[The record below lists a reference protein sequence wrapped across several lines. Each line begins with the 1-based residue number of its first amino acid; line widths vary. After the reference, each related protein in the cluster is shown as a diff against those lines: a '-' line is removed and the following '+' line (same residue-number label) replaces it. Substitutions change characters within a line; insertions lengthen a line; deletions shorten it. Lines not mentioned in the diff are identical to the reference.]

1 MSHHHHH
8 PHHGAAAA
16 GAFACAVCGSHEATP
31 NQDDELVCDIC
42 GTLSQVRCAGL
53 GWVGLGCAR
62 AACVIK
68 ASCHSGR
75 HLSVHSPQL

>member
-1 MSHHHHH
+1 MLHHHH

-42 GTLSQVRCAGL
+42 GTLSQVGCCVLGWVGL
-53 GWVGLGCAR
+53 GWVGLGWVDLCGR
-62 AACVIK
+62 AVCV
-68 ASCHSGR
+68 R
-75 HLSVHSPQL
+75 V